1 MIAVVGGYGVGM
13 TMRVQRAPEAGETV
27 SGGVLST
34 GPGGKGSNQAIAIAR
49 LGHASSIFT
58 AIGDDAAGR
67 DGEDLW
73 AAERVVSA
81 AVMKSDA
88 TMAAFITVEASGEN
102 RISLAPGA
110 LESLDQRDAE
120 SYRDTI
126 RDADLL
132 VVSLEVP
139 WAIARRCLEI
149 AREEGTRTLV
159 NPAPARPLEV
169 EDWTLIDVLT
179 PNATE
184 AAILTGDGESSAETL
199 AATIADLGCDV
210 VLTIGEDG
218 AVVADA
224 GGVTSI
230 DAVAVDRVVD
240 TTGAGD
246 AFTAALAVGLVEGMP
261 LRAAAAFAAAA
272 GAHAVTVAEVIPALP
287 TREQITVLLGDKEP
301 A

>member
-13 TMRVQRAPEAGETV
+13 TMRVHRAPEAGETV
-27 SGGVLST
+27 SGGVLSS

-73 AAERVVSA
+73 ATERVVSA
-81 AVMKSDA
+81 AAMKAEA

-102 RISLAPGA
+102 RISIAPGA
-110 LESLDQRDAE
+110 LESLTPGDAE
-120 SYRDTI
+120 SYRDSI

-139 WAIARRCLEI
+139 WATARRCLEI

-159 NPAPARPLEV
+159 NPAPARSLEV
-169 EDWTLIDVLT
+169 GEWALIDVLT

-210 VLTIGEDG
+210 VLTVGEDG

-224 GGVTSI
+224 DGVMRI
-230 DAVAVDRVVD
+230 DAVPVDGVVD

-246 AFTAALAVGLVEGMP
+246 AFTAALAVGLVEGMS

-272 GAHAVTVAEVIPALP
+272 GAHAVTVAEVIPSLP
-287 TREQITVLLGDKEP
+287 TREQITALLGDKEP

>member
-27 SGGVLST
+27 SGGVLTS

-73 AAERVVSA
+73 ATERVVSA
-81 AVMKSDA
+81 AVMKSEP

-110 LESLDQRDAE
+110 LEELTAADAE
-120 SYRDTI
+120 SYRETI
-126 RDADLL
+126 REAELL

-139 WAIARRCLEI
+139 WVAARRCLEI
-149 AREEGTRTLV
+149 AREEGTRTLL
-159 NPAPARPLEV
+159 NPAPGRTLAV
-169 EDWTLIDVLT
+169 ADWGLVDVIT

-184 AAILTGDGESSAETL
+184 AAILTGDGDGEPEAL
-199 AATIADLGCDV
+199 AAAIASLGCDV
-210 VLTIGEDG
+210 ALTVGERG
-218 AVVADA
+218 AIVADQD
-224 GGVTSI
+224 GVTRI
-230 DAVAVDRVVD
+230 DPVGVARVVD

-246 AFTAALAVGLVEGMP
+246 SFTAALAVGLVEGMP
-261 LRAAAAFAAAA
+261 LRDAARFAAAA

-287 TREQITVLLGDKEP
+287 TRENISALLGDKEP
-301 A
+301 S

>member
-13 TMRVQRAPEAGETV
+13 TMRVERAPEAGETV
-27 SGGVLST
+27 SGGVLSS

-49 LGHASSIFT
+49 LGHSSSIFT
-58 AIGDDAAGR
+58 AIGDDSAGR

-81 AVMKSDA
+81 AVMKSEP

-102 RISLAPGA
+102 RISIAPGA
-110 LESLDQRDAE
+110 LESLSPGDVE
-120 SYRDTI
+120 SYRDSI

-139 WAIARRCLEI
+139 WVIARRCLEI

-159 NPAPARPLEV
+159 NPAPAHTLEV
-169 EDWTLIDVLT
+169 GDWALIDVLT

-184 AAILTGDGESSAETL
+184 AAILTGDGDGSAEGL
-199 AATIADLGCDV
+199 AGTIAALGCDV
-210 VLTIGEDG
+210 VLTVGENG
-218 AVVADA
+218 AVVADHE
-224 GGVTSI
+224 GITRIDPVT
-230 DAVAVDRVVD
+230 VPRVVD

-246 AFTAALAVGLVEGMP
+246 AFTAALAVGLVEGMS
-261 LRAAAAFAAAA
+261 LRDAARFAAAA

-287 TREQITVLLGDKEP
+287 TREQIAVLLGDKEP

>member
-27 SGGVLST
+27 SGGVLSS

-58 AIGDDAAGR
+58 AIGDDSAGR

-73 AAERVVSA
+73 ATERVVSA
-81 AVMKSDA
+81 AVMKFEP
-88 TMAAFITVEASGEN
+88 TMAAFITVDASGEN
-102 RISLAPGA
+102 RISIAPGA
-110 LESLDQRDAE
+110 LESLAPRDVD
-120 SYRDTI
+120 SYRDSI

-139 WAIARRCLEI
+139 WSIARRCLEI
-149 AREEGTRTLV
+149 AREEGTRTLL
-159 NPAPARPLEV
+159 NPAPARSLEV
-169 EDWTLIDVLT
+169 GDWSLIDVVT

-184 AAILTGDGESSAETL
+184 AAILTGDGDNDAEAL
-199 AATIADLGCDV
+199 AAMIASLGCDV
-210 VLTIGEDG
+210 VLTVGEDG

-224 GGVTSI
+224 DGVTRI
-230 DAVAVDRVVD
+230 EPVAVPRVVD

-246 AFTAALAVGLVEGMP
+246 AFTAALAVALVEGMS
-261 LRAAAAFAAAA
+261 LRAAARFAAAA

-287 TREQITVLLGDKEP
+287 TREQIAVLLGDKEP